1 MVTLKTNTKIV
12 ASEFTY
18 FECHSLSEILDLLN
32 KHKENARILAGGTD
46 LLVQMKL
53 GSMQIDSLIFI
64 KKVKTLNYIE
74 TNGNCLKIGSVT
86 GLREIEKS
94 EQVKLYYSALYEA
107 VRSMS
112 ATSVKNMATIGGNL
126 CNASPAADTAPPLLV
141 YNASLKLVSKR
152 GERVIPIVDFFL
164 GPGKTVLA
172 SDELL
177 AEIIIPKLGVYAGS
191 SFLKLGRVSADIAK
205 ISVAVF
211 LERAGQTC
219 SNCRIA
225 FGSVAPTPIRVL
237 QAENVLVGQKMT
249 ADLITQ
255 AAKTAADL
263 IKPITDIR
271 STSGYRQQV
280 SKIILEEVI
289 RAAWKR
295 TGGEENGEE
304 INQADH

>member
-1 MVTLKTNTKIV
+1 MEVITLKTNTKIL
-12 ASEFTY
+12 ASEFKY
-18 FECHSLSEILDLLN
+18 FECRSLSEILALLD
-32 KHKENARILAGGTD
+32 KYKESARILAGGTD

-53 GSMQIDSLIFI
+53 GSVQIDNLIFI
-64 KKVKTLNYIE
+64 NNLKTLNYIE
-74 TNGNCLKIGSVT
+74 TSCNCFKIGSVT
-86 GLREIEKS
+86 GLREIEKN
-94 EQVKLYYSALYEA
+94 EQIKLYYSALYEA

-112 ATSVKNMATIGGNL
+112 AVSVKNMATIGGNL

-152 GERVIPIVDFFL
+152 GERLIPIEDFFL
-164 GPGKTVLA
+164 GPRKTALA

-177 AEIIIPKLGVYAGS
+177 AEILIPKPGVYAGS
-191 SFLKLGRVSADIAK
+191 GFLKLGRVSADIAK

-211 LERAGQTC
+211 LEREGRTC
-219 SNCRIA
+219 VNCRIA
-225 FGSVAPTPIRVL
+225 FGSVAPTPIRVPE
-237 QAENVLVGQKMT
+237 AENVLVGKIMT
-249 ADLITQ
+249 TNLMTQ
-255 AAKTAADL
+255 ASKTAADF

-295 TGGEENGEE
+295 TGGEGNG
-304 INQADH
+304 